1 MFKVKIV
8 IAAFTAGL
16 ALTAIVAS
24 TASATAGWLVNGT
37 ELTGTQSANLST
49 LAVTDTAAILH
60 IPSLP
65 LKITCAGD
73 LKGVNPKISAPN
85 TWSVTSLTFTGCS
98 VVEPTTCKLESPEIK
113 TEVLNVT
120 ATLGPGESVLLT
132 FTTTAAHF
140 AIFTLEGGSCSISGK
155 KAVTGSVVLTA
166 PTGQLQ
172 LLTQTLSGLGSS
184 EQGTNSLQTA
194 NDPSYIEGGKA
205 LLTLESDAKWSFH

>member
-113 TEVLNVT
+113 TEVVNAT
-120 ATLGPGESVLLT
+120 AALGPGESVLLT
-132 FTTTAAHF
+132 VTTTASHF
-140 AIFTLEGGSCSISGK
+140 ATFVLEGSSCAISGK
-155 KAVTGSVVLTA
+155 KSVTGSVVLKA
-166 PTGQLQ
+166 STGQLE
-172 LLTQTLSGLGSS
+172 LLTQALEGLGSL
-184 EQGTNSLQTA
+184 EQGLNSIQVA
-194 NDPSYIEGGKA
+194 NDPTYIEGGKA
-205 LLTLESDAKWSFH
+205 LLTLESDAKWGFH